1 MKSAACAGGERE
13 MSVAM
18 QPIRFDDGDAY
29 ERLMGIWSGI
39 VGQAFLDWLS
49 PAPGQRWADV
59 GCGNGAFTKS
69 ILHRCAPAKV
79 NGIDLSDGQL
89 AYARTR
95 PGVESAI
102 FQQGDAMALPYADA
116 SFDIAVMALVIH
128 FVPDPAKGVAEMA
141 RVVRPG
147 GWVTAYVW
155 DDERG
160 GSPTQPLQSA
170 IVLEGGDDVRPPST
184 WASHMDSLLRLWTGG
199 GLRDV
204 QSRVIRVQR
213 TFDDFEAFWSATSGS
228 GRPKVSLASLGPE
241 ATKRVK
247 ARVRAA
253 LPPDAVG
260 RITYAAQANAVRG
273 RAPG

>member
-1 MKSAACAGGERE
+1 MGTH
-13 MSVAM
+13 
-18 QPIRFDDGDAY
+18 QIRFDDGDAY

-39 VGQAFLDWLS
+39 VGQVFLDWLS
-49 PAPGQRWADV
+49 PEPGQRWADI
-59 GCGNGAFTKS
+59 GCGNGAFTEL
-69 ILHRCAPAKV
+69 ILRKCVPAKV
-79 NGIDLSDGQL
+79 DGIDPSDGQL
-89 AYARTR
+89 AYARMR
-95 PGVESAI
+95 PGVEGAV

-128 FVPDPAKGVAEMA
+128 FVPDPAKGVAEMV

-155 DDERG
+155 DDEHG
-160 GSPTQPLQSA
+160 GSPTQPLQTA

-184 WASHMDSLLRLWTGG
+184 WASHMDRLLGLWTKA

-204 QSRVIRVQR
+204 DSRIIRVQR
-213 TFDDFEAFWSATSGS
+213 TFNDFESFWSATSGS

-241 ATKRVK
+241 AAERVK

-253 LPPDAVG
+253 LPPDAAG

-273 RAPG
+273 RVPGRSER

>member
-1 MKSAACAGGERE
+1 MGAH
-13 MSVAM
+13 
-18 QPIRFDDGDAY
+18 PIRFDDGDAY

-39 VGQAFLDWLS
+39 VGQVFLDWLS
-49 PAPGQRWADV
+49 PGPGQRWADI
-59 GCGNGAFTKS
+59 GCGNGAFTEL
-69 ILHRCAPAKV
+69 ILRKCAPAKV
-79 NGIDLSDGQL
+79 DGIDPSDGQL

-95 PGVESAI
+95 PGVEGAV

-155 DDERG
+155 DDEYG
-160 GSPTQPLQSA
+160 GSPTQPLQTA
-170 IVLEGGDDVRPPST
+170 IILEGGDDVRPPST
-184 WASHMDSLLRLWTGG
+184 GASHMDRLLALWTEA

-204 QSRVIRVQR
+204 DSRIIRIQR
-213 TFDDFEAFWSATSGS
+213 TFNDFESFWSATSGS
-228 GRPKVSLASLGPE
+228 GRPKVSLASLDPE
-241 ATKRVK
+241 AAERVK

-253 LPPDAVG
+253 LPPDTAG

-273 RAPG
+273 RVPG

>member
-1 MKSAACAGGERE
+1 MGT
-13 MSVAM
+13 

-49 PAPGQRWADV
+49 PAPGQRWADI
-59 GCGNGAFTKS
+59 GCGNGAFTKL
-69 ILHRCAPAKV
+69 ILHRCAPANV
-79 NGIDLSDGQL
+79 VGIDPSVGQL

-95 PGVESAI
+95 PGIQGAV
-102 FQQGDAMALPYADA
+102 FQAGDAMALPYADA
-116 SFDIAVMALVIH
+116 IFDIAVMALVIH
-128 FVPDPAKGVAEMA
+128 FVPDPAKGVTEMA

-155 DDERG
+155 DDKDG
-160 GSPTQPLQSA
+160 GSPTQPLQTA

-184 WASHMDSLLRLWTGG
+184 GVSHMDRLLGLWTGA

-204 QSRVIRVQR
+204 DSRVIRVQR
-213 TFDDFEAFWSATSGS
+213 TFDDFDAFWSATSGS
-228 GRPKVSLASLGPE
+228 GRPKVSLASLGLE
-241 ATKRVK
+241 ATERVK

-253 LPPDAVG
+253 LPPDTVG
-260 RITYAAQANAVRG
+260 RITYGAQANAVRG
-273 RAPG
+273 RVPG

>member
-1 MKSAACAGGERE
+1 MATH
-13 MSVAM
+13 
-18 QPIRFDDGDAY
+18 PIRFDDGDAY

-49 PAPGQRWADV
+49 PAAGQRWADI
-59 GCGNGAFTKS
+59 GCGNGAFTKL
-69 ILHRCAPAKV
+69 ILHRCAPAMV
-79 NGIDLSDGQL
+79 DGIDPSDGQL

-95 PGVESAI
+95 PGVQGAI

-147 GWVTAYVW
+147 GSVAAYVW
-155 DDERG
+155 DDEGG
-160 GSPTQPLQSA
+160 GSPTQPLQTA
-170 IVLEGGDDVRPPST
+170 IVLEGGDDVRPPSSRV
-184 WASHMDSLLRLWTGG
+184 SHMDRLLGLWAEA
-199 GLRDV
+199 GLRDID
-204 QSRVIRVQR
+204 SRVIRVKR
-213 TFDDFEAFWSATSGS
+213 TFDDFESFWSATSGS

-241 ATKRVK
+241 ATERVK
-247 ARVRAA
+247 ARVRTA
-253 LPPDAVG
+253 LPPDAAG

>member
-1 MKSAACAGGERE
+1 MGT
-13 MSVAM
+13 

-39 VGQAFLDWLS
+39 VGQVFLEWLS
-49 PAPGQRWADV
+49 PASGQRWADI
-59 GCGNGAFTKS
+59 GCGNGAFTEL
-69 ILHRCAPAKV
+69 ILRKCAPAKV
-79 NGIDLSDGQL
+79 DGIDPSDGQL

-95 PGVESAI
+95 AGVQGAV
-102 FQQGDAMALPYADA
+102 FQQGDATALPYSDA

-128 FVPDPAKGVAEMA
+128 FVPYPVKGVAEMA

-155 DDERG
+155 DHEGG
-160 GSPTQPLQSA
+160 GSPTQPLQTA

-184 WASHMDSLLRLWTGG
+184 GASRMDRLHDLWIGA
-199 GLRDV
+199 GLSGVD
-204 QSRVIRVQR
+204 SRVIRVQR
-213 TFDDFEAFWSATSGS
+213 TFDDFESFWSATSGS
-228 GRPKVSLASLGPE
+228 GTSKVSLASLSPE
-241 ATKRVK
+241 ATERVK

-253 LPPDAVG
+253 LPPDAAG

-273 RAPG
+273 RVPG

>member
-1 MKSAACAGGERE
+1 MGT
-13 MSVAM
+13 

-49 PAPGQRWADV
+49 PAPGQRWADI
-59 GCGNGAFTKS
+59 GCGNGAFTEL

-79 NGIDLSDGQL
+79 EASTRRTANSPTH
-89 AYARTR
+89 ARAPVSR
-95 PGVESAI
+95 AAV
-102 FQQGDAMALPYADA
+102 FRQGDAMALPYADA

-155 DDERG
+155 DDEGG
-160 GSPTQPLQSA
+160 GSPTQPLQTA
-170 IVLEGGDDVRPPST
+170 IVQEGGADVRPPST
-184 WASHMDSLLRLWTGG
+184 GASHMDRLLELWTGA

-204 QSRVIRVQR
+204 DSRVITVRR
-213 TFDDFEAFWSATSGS
+213 TFEDFDAFWSATSGS
-228 GRPKVSLASLGPE
+228 GRPKVSLASLGSE
-241 ATKRVK
+241 ATERVK

-253 LPPDAVG
+253 LPPDAAG
-260 RITYAAQANAVRG
+260 RITYAAKANAVRG

>member
-1 MKSAACAGGERE
+1 
-13 MSVAM
+13 MST

-39 VGQAFLDWLS
+39 VGQPFLDWLS
-49 PAPGQRWADV
+49 PGPGQRWADI
-59 GCGNGAFTKS
+59 GCGNGAFTKL

-79 NGIDLSDGQL
+79 DGIDPSDAQL

-95 PGVESAI
+95 PGVQGAV

-160 GSPTQPLQSA
+160 GSPTQPLQTA

-184 WASHMDSLLRLWTGG
+184 GASRMDRLLGLWTGG

-204 QSRVIRVQR
+204 DSRVIRVER
-213 TFDDFEAFWSATSGS
+213 AFDDFEAFWSATSGS
-228 GRPKVSLASLGPE
+228 GRPKVSLASLGSK
-241 ATKRVK
+241 ATERVK
-247 ARVRAA
+247 TRVRAA
-253 LPPDAVG
+253 LPPDAAG

-273 RAPG
+273 RVPG